1 MEGRRAYGKLKKST
15 MKKLALLSVLLLSA
29 GYASAQKYSSKTGK
43 VSFEASVPLFED
55 IYAKDDNNVVVLN
68 ADTGDMAS
76 VSSVKNFHFKTKLME
91 EHFNESYAETAKYPK
106 TTFKG
111 KIVNFDKTKLTASPQ
126 KYTVQGTLNFH
137 GVDKAVSST
146 ATIYAKDGKI
156 YMQGGFV
163 AKPADYKVTIPKMVT
178 KKVAEN
184 VNIEYNYVMMK
195 Q

>member
-1 MEGRRAYGKLKKST
+1 
-15 MKKLALLSVLLLSA
+15 MKKLIVFSVFLVFA

-43 VSFEASVPLFED
+43 VTFEASVPLFDD
-55 IYAKDDNNVVVLN
+55 IYAQDDNNLVVMN
-68 ADTGDMAS
+68 ADNGEIAS
-76 VSSVKNFHFKTKLME
+76 VSVVKNFHFKTKLME

-137 GVDKAVSST
+137 GVDKAVSSA
-146 ATIYAKDGKI
+146 ATLYAKDGKI

-163 AKPADYKVTIPKMVT
+163 ARPADYKVTIPKMVT
-178 KKVAEN
+178 KKIAEN
-184 VNIEYNYVMMK
+184 VNIDYNYVLIK

>member
-1 MEGRRAYGKLKKST
+1 
-15 MKKLALLSVLLLSA
+15 MKKLIAFSVFLVFA

-43 VSFEASVPLFED
+43 ITFEASVPLFDD
-55 IYAKDDNNVVVLN
+55 IYAQDDNNLVVMN
-68 ADTGDMAS
+68 ADNGEIAS
-76 VSSVKNFHFKTKLME
+76 VSVVKNFHFKTKLME

-137 GVDKAVSST
+137 GVDKAVSSA
-146 ATIYAKDGKI
+146 ATLYAKDGKI

-163 AKPADYKVTIPKMVT
+163 AKPADYNVTIPKMVM

-184 VNIEYNYVMMK
+184 VNIEYNYILIK

>member
-1 MEGRRAYGKLKKST
+1 
-15 MKKLALLSVLLLSA
+15 MKKLVLLSVLLLSA

-43 VSFEASVPLFED
+43 LSFEASVPLFED

-68 ADTGDMAS
+68 ADTGEMAS

-111 KIVNFDKTKLTASPQ
+111 KVVNFDKTKLSASPQ
-126 KYTVQGTLNFH
+126 KYMVQGTLNFH
-137 GVDKAVSST
+137 GVDKAISST

-184 VNIEYNYVMMK
+184 VNVEYNYVML
-195 Q
+195 QQ

>member
-1 MEGRRAYGKLKKST
+1 
-15 MKKLALLSVLLLSA
+15 MKKVILLSVSLLSA

-43 VSFEASVPLFED
+43 VTFEASVPLFED
-55 IYAKDDNNVVVLN
+55 IYAQDDNNTVVIN
-68 ADTGDMAS
+68 ADTGEMAS
-76 VSSVKNFHFKTKLME
+76 VSAVKNFHFKTKLME

-106 TTFKG
+106 TTFRG
-111 KIVNFDKTKLTASPQ
+111 KITGFDKTKLTASPQ

-137 GVDKAVSST
+137 GVDKAVSSA

-156 YMQGGFV
+156 FMQGNFV

-178 KKVAEN
+178 KKIAEN
-184 VNIEYNYVMMK
+184 VNVEYNYVLIR